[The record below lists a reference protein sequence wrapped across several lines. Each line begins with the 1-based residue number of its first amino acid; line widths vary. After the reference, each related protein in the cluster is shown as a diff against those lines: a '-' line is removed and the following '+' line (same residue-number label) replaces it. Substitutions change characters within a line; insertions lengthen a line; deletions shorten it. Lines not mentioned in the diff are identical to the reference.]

1 MAVSTHVR
9 RRLRPDAVSDVPLA
23 LSRGGL
29 LALTAAFLGARVAGI
44 TVSLPVQAAVYL
56 LGMVAMNL
64 PHGGFEHVDNLR
76 RRALAF
82 QGRYVAL
89 YLGGIAAFTALFFLA
104 PVAGLALACTVAV
117 LKGGHGGLAVMDATY
132 GTDHIEGR
140 LQRALAV
147 AVRGGAVMVVPLVAW
162 PGTFHAFSSVMVGI
176 FEPGGL
182 APVAEYFTVT
192 RPLFAGGYAALVLA
206 HLALGYRRAGLS
218 RSYLADAGETLLL
231 VAYFVAV
238 PVVLA
243 VGLYFP
249 LWYSARQ
256 VARAAAVEG
265 SAPVEGDGGALA
277 VLEADDSRL
286 AALGAWG
293 VMIAGAAVTG
303 TLAVGFWLLSPQP
316 LGGAS
321 LLPGLVAFWSV
332 FVSIIALPHVV
343 VGSWLDGD
351 RGIWYTP

>member
-1 MAVSTHVR
+1 
-9 RRLRPDAVSDVPLA
+9 
-23 LSRGGL
+23 
-29 LALTAAFLGARVAGI
+29 
-44 TVSLPVQAAVYL
+44 
-56 LGMVAMNL
+56 
-64 PHGGFEHVDNLR
+64 
-76 RRALAF
+76 
-82 QGRYVAL
+82 
-89 YLGGIAAFTALFFLA
+89 
-104 PVAGLALACTVAV
+104 
-117 LKGGHGGLAVMDATY
+117 
-132 GTDHIEGR
+132 
-140 LQRALAV
+140 
-147 AVRGGAVMVVPLVAW
+147 
-162 PGTFHAFSSVMVGI
+162 
-176 FEPGGL
+176 
-182 APVAEYFTVT
+182 VAEYFTVT